1 MFHVKLLI
9 KPLSEKIGRE
19 IPLPYYATAGAAA
32 VDLHACI
39 DQPETIPGNGGQ
51 VLIPTG
57 LAAAIPEGY
66 VGILAS
72 RSSMGLRNGVGLSNG
87 IGVIDSDYRGPIR
100 VGLYNLRSTPYTVR
114 PGDRIAQLLVVP
126 VACPAIEVV
135 DALPETERG
144 AGGFGSTGR

>member
-1 MFHVKLLI
+1 MKLLI

-39 DQPETIPGNGGQ
+39 EQPEIIPGGGQ
-51 VLIPTG
+51 ALIPTG
-57 LAAAIPEGY
+57 LAAAIPEGH
-66 VGILAS
+66 VGVLAS
-72 RSSMGLRNGVGLSNG
+72 RSSMGVRSGVGLSNG

-100 VGLYNLRSTPYTVR
+100 VGLYNMRSTPYTVR

-126 VACPAIEVV
+126 VACPEIEVV